1 MRSAILTAQNL
12 VELQCNDR
20 NGSLLKITLDLPNA
34 MFLMNILT
42 QIQRAT
48 HAKVPD
54 SPPSQLR
61 AGP

>member
-1 MRSAILTAQNL
+1 MRSAILTAQNQ
-12 VELQCNDR
+12 VELQCNDH
-20 NGSLLKITLDLPNA
+20 NGSLLKLTLDLPNA
-34 MFLMNILT
+34 MFLMNSLT

-48 HAKVPD
+48 DAKVPV